1 MRLGLLGSVL
11 IVLGGLA
18 WTTGL
23 LSTPELLGLGQRVW
37 PVLLFALAVTV
48 VAELAASAGVFVQV
62 ASRVALLARGRTT
75 ILWLLVVGLA
85 MLSTIFL
92 SLDTTAVLLTPV
104 VVLLAVQARLRP
116 RPFALTTVWLANT
129 ASLWLPVSNL
139 TNLLAAHRLGEGGVR
154 GFVGVMWV
162 PALVATVVPVVL
174 LFLLFHGQVSGEFT
188 PKPPPVAPDPLLFR
202 ICGATVALLL
212 PALVLMGG
220 EPWIPAC
227 VAAVVIV
234 GVFAWRRPGAL
245 RWSVLPVPLML
256 FASGLFL
263 VVETAHSLGATTP
276 LGMLAGEGEGP
287 VALLRLSAVG
297 ALGANGVNNLPAYLA
312 LEPLTDSPLRLAA
325 LLIGVNAGPLVT
337 PWGSLATLLWHQRL
351 RAMGVSI
358 SWRAFML
365 LGVVA
370 APLTVGLGA
379 AGLWFASR

>member
-1 MRLGLLGSVL
+1 MRLGLLGLVL
-11 IVLGGLA
+11 ILLGGAA
-18 WTTGL
+18 WATGL
-23 LSTPELLGLGQRVW
+23 LPTADAVALGERVW

-48 VAELAASAGVFVQV
+48 VAELASNAGVFVQV
-62 ASRVALLARGRTT
+62 ASRVALLARGRTVV
-75 ILWLLVVGLA
+75 LWLLVVGLA
-85 MLSTIFL
+85 ILSTVFL

-104 VVLLAVQARLRP
+104 VVLLAVQAHLRA
-116 RPFALTTVWLANT
+116 RAFALTTVWLANT

-139 TNLLAAHRLGEGGVR
+139 TNLLSVHRLGEGGVR
-154 GFVGVMWV
+154 AFVELMWL
-162 PALVATVVPVVL
+162 PALVATVVPVAL
-174 LFLLFHGQVSGEFT
+174 LFLVFRGQLSGDFSPT
-188 PKPPPVAPDPLLFR
+188 PPPAAPDPLLLR

-212 PALVLMGG
+212 PMLVLMGR

-227 VAAVVIV
+227 AAAVVIV
-234 GVFAWRRPGAL
+234 GVFAWRRPSAL
-245 RWSVLPVPLML
+245 RWGVLPVPLML

-276 LGMLAGEGEGP
+276 LGVLAGEGEGP

-312 LEPLTDSPLRLAA
+312 LEPLADSPLRLAA

-351 RAMGVSI
+351 QAMGASI

-379 AGLWFASR
+379 AGLWLASR

>member
-1 MRLGLLGSVL
+1 MRLGLLGLVL
-11 IVLGGLA
+11 ILLGGAA
-18 WTTGL
+18 WATGL
-23 LSTPELLGLGQRVW
+23 LPAADAVALGQRVW

-85 MLSTIFL
+85 ILSTVFL

-104 VVLLAVQARLRP
+104 VVLLAVQAHLRA
-116 RPFALTTVWLANT
+116 RAFALTTVWLANT

-154 GFVGVMWV
+154 AFVELMWL
-162 PALVATVVPVVL
+162 PALVATVVPVAL
-174 LFLLFHGQVSGEFT
+174 LFLVFRGQLSGDFSPT
-188 PKPPPVAPDPLLFR
+188 PPPAAPDPLLLR
-202 ICGATVALLL
+202 ICAATVGLLL
-212 PALVLMGG
+212 PMLVLMGG

-227 VAAVVIV
+227 AAAVVIV
-234 GVFAWRRPGAL
+234 AAFAWRRPSAL
-245 RWSVLPVPLML
+245 RWSVLPVPLVL

-263 VVETAHSLGATTP
+263 VVGTAHSLGATAP
-276 LGMLAGEGEGP
+276 LGVLAGEGEGP

-297 ALGANGVNNLPAYLA
+297 MLGANGVNNLPAYLA
-312 LEPLTDSPLRLAA
+312 LEPLADSPLRVGA

-351 RAMGVSI
+351 QAMGVSI
-358 SWRAFML
+358 SWRAFIL

-370 APLTVGLGA
+370 APLTVGA
-379 AGLWFASR
+379 ASAGLWLASR

>member
-1 MRLGLLGSVL
+1 MRLGLLGLVL
-11 IVLGGLA
+11 ILLGGAA
-18 WTTGL
+18 WATGL
-23 LSTPELLGLGQRVW
+23 LPTADAVALGERVW

-48 VAELAASAGVFVQV
+48 VAELASNAGVFVQV

-85 MLSTIFL
+85 ILSTVFL

-104 VVLLAVQARLRP
+104 VVLLAVQAHLRA
-116 RPFALTTVWLANT
+116 RAFALTTVWLANT

-139 TNLLAAHRLGEGGVR
+139 TNLLAVHRLGEGGVR
-154 GFVGVMWV
+154 AFVELMWL
-162 PALVATVVPVVL
+162 PALVATVVPVAL
-174 LFLLFHGQVSGEFT
+174 LFLVFRGQLSGDFSPT
-188 PKPPPVAPDPLLFR
+188 PPPAAPDPLLLR
-202 ICGATVALLL
+202 ICAATVGLLL
-212 PALVLMGG
+212 PMLVLMGG

-227 VAAVVIV
+227 AAAVVIV
-234 GVFAWRRPGAL
+234 AAFAWRRPSAL

-297 ALGANGVNNLPAYLA
+297 MLGANGVNNLPAYLA
-312 LEPLTDSPLRLAA
+312 LEPLTDSPLRVGA

-351 RAMGVSI
+351 QAMGVSI

>member
-1 MRLGLLGSVL
+1 MRLGLLGLVL
-11 IVLGGLA
+11 ILLGGLA

-23 LSTPELLGLGQRVW
+23 LPTPELLGLGERVW

-48 VAELAASAGVFVQV
+48 VAELASNAGVFVQV
-62 ASRVALLARGRTT
+62 ASRVALLARGRTVV
-75 ILWLLVVGLA
+75 LWLLVVGLA
-85 MLSTIFL
+85 ILSTAFL

-104 VVLLAVQARLRP
+104 VVLLAVQARVRP

-139 TNLLAAHRLGEGGVR
+139 TNLLAMHRLGEGGVR
-154 GFVGVMWV
+154 GFVEVMWV

-174 LFLLFHGQVSGEFT
+174 LFLLFRGQVSGEFA

-202 ICGATVALLL
+202 ICGATIALLL
-212 PALVLMGG
+212 PMLVLMGG

-234 GVFAWRRPGAL
+234 GVFAWRRPSAL
-245 RWSVLPVPLML
+245 RWGVLPVPLML

-263 VVETAHSLGATTP
+263 VVETAHSLGTTTP
-276 LGMLAGEGEGP
+276 LGVLAGEGEGP

-312 LEPLTDSPLRLAA
+312 LEPLADSPLRLAA

-351 RAMGVSI
+351 QAMGASI

-379 AGLWFASR
+379 AGLWLASR